1 MRNIMK
7 STNRMLGGFKARNT
21 RWLNNLRRKAL
32 DYHQKVDQEMGWYL
46 TTIIPLPKD
55 DWGHGDCCV
64 ELCIGAKD
72 GYLPRWFKTW
82 ADAGDYL
89 IDIAPHC

>member
-1 MRNIMK
+1 MK

-32 DYHQKVDQEMGWYL
+32 AYHQKLDREMGWYL
-46 TTIIPLPKD
+46 TVIDTHPKD
-55 DWGHGDCCV
+55 DWGYGDCCV
-64 ELCIGAKD
+64 ELCIGQE
-72 GYLPRWFKTW
+72 GRYLSRWFRTR

-89 IDIAPHC
+89 IDIAPHCH